1 METPELSGDAY
12 KLAEAISRR
21 AQQTGLTVAA
31 AESLTSGQVAA
42 HLGAAPGSSSWF
54 RGGVVAYDDEVKYKL
69 LDVPRG
75 PVVSQECGSTMAE
88 SVRRLLDA
96 DVAVA
101 LTGVGGPDEQD
112 GRPAGTVYVAV
123 SHADGASCRHHRFD
137 GDPKAVL
144 TAATLE
150 ALRSLDE
157 QLGQLA
163 SSG

>member
-12 KLAEAISRR
+12 DLAEGISRR
-21 AQQTGLTVAA
+21 AQEAGLTVAA
-31 AESLTSGQVAA
+31 AESLTSGQVAT

-54 RGGVVAYDDEVKYKL
+54 KGAVVAYDDEVKYKVL
-69 LDVPRG
+69 GVAHG
-75 PVVSQECGSTMAE
+75 PVVSEECGSTMAE

-112 GRPAGTVYVAV
+112 GQPAGTVFVAV
-123 SHADGASCRHHRFD
+123 SRADGASCRHHRFE
-137 GDPKAVL
+137 GDPKSVL

-157 QLGQLA
+157 HLGQVV